1 MNRIFESHAHY
12 EDGAFDE
19 DREALLTSLPENGIE
34 TVVNVG
40 STVETCHKTVE
51 LVSQYE
57 HVYGA
62 LGVHPSEIKTATAK
76 DLEWIKTEAIK
87 NPKVLAIGEI
97 GLDYYW
103 DKDNREQQIEY
114 FVKQME
120 IAKEIGKPIIVHSR
134 ESAKDTYECMKEN
147 DASKCGGVVHC
158 FSYGPEEAEKY
169 LKMGFYIGIG
179 GVVTFKN
186 AVKIREVVEAVPLD
200 RILLETDCPYLAPE
214 PYRGKRN
221 SSLYIPNIAE
231 KIAEIKGVDYEEVLS
246 VTYDNACKM
255 YRLGQKG

>member
-12 EDGAFDE
+12 EDEAFDE
-19 DREALLTSLPENGIE
+19 DREALIASLPENGIE

-40 STVETCHKTVE
+40 STVETCHKTVD
-51 LVSQYE
+51 LISQYE

-62 LGVHPSEIKTATAK
+62 LGVHPSEIRTATGA
-76 DLEWIKTEAIK
+76 DLEWIKAEALN
-87 NPKVLAIGEI
+87 NPKILAIGEI

-134 ESAKDTYECMKEN
+134 EAAKDTYECMKEN
-147 DASKCGGVVHC
+147 DAEKCGGVVHC

-186 AVKIREVVEAVPLD
+186 AVKIRDVVEAVPLD

-221 SSLYIPNIAE
+221 SSLYIPNIAQ
-231 KIAEIKGVDYEEVLS
+231 KIAELKGVDYEEVLS

>member
-12 EDGAFDE
+12 EDEAFDE
-19 DREALLTSLPENGIE
+19 DREALIASLPENGIE

-40 STVETCHKTVE
+40 STVETCHKTVD
-51 LVSQYE
+51 LISQYE

-87 NPKVLAIGEI
+87 NPKILAIGEI

-134 ESAKDTYECMKEN
+134 DAAKDTFDCMTEN
-147 DASKCGGVVHC
+147 NAEKCGGVVHC

-186 AVKIREVVEAVPLD
+186 AVKIRDVVEAVPLD

-221 SSLYIPNIAE
+221 SSLYIPNIAQ
-231 KIAEIKGVDYEEVLS
+231 KIAELKGVDYEEVLS

>member
-19 DREALLTSLPENGIE
+19 DREALLASLPENGIE

-40 STVETCHKTVE
+40 STVETCHKTVD

-62 LGVHPSEIKTATAK
+62 LGVHPSEIKTATQE
-76 DLEWIKTEAIK
+76 DLEWIKAEAIK

-134 ESAKDTYECMKEN
+134 EAAKDTYECMKGN
-147 DASKCGGVVHC
+147 DAAKCGGVVHC

-221 SSLYIPNIAE
+221 SSLYIPHIAE

>member
-12 EDGAFDE
+12 EDEAFDE
-19 DREALLTSLPENGIE
+19 DREALLASLPENGIE

-40 STVETCHKTVE
+40 STVETCHKTVD
-51 LVSQYE
+51 LISQYE

-114 FVKQME
+114 FV
-120 IAKEIGKPIIVHSR
+120 
-134 ESAKDTYECMKEN
+134 
-147 DASKCGGVVHC
+147 
-158 FSYGPEEAEKY
+158 
-169 LKMGFYIGIG
+169 
-179 GVVTFKN
+179 
-186 AVKIREVVEAVPLD
+186 
-200 RILLETDCPYLAPE
+200 
-214 PYRGKRN
+214 
-221 SSLYIPNIAE
+221 
-231 KIAEIKGVDYEEVLS
+231 
-246 VTYDNACKM
+246 
-255 YRLGQKG
+255 

>member
-12 EDGAFDE
+12 EDEAFDE
-19 DREALLTSLPENGIE
+19 DRESLIASLPENGIE

-40 STVETCHKTVE
+40 STVETCHKTVD
-51 LVSQYE
+51 LISQYE

-87 NPKVLAIGEI
+87 NPKILAIGEI

-134 ESAKDTYECMKEN
+134 DAAKDTYECMKEN
-147 DASKCGGVVHC
+147 NAEKCGGVVHC

-186 AVKIREVVEAVPLD
+186 AVKIRDVVEAVPLD

-221 SSLYIPNIAE
+221 SSLYIPHIAE

>member
-12 EDGAFDE
+12 EDEAFDE

-40 STVETCHKTVE
+40 STVETCHKTVD

-62 LGVHPSEIKTATAK
+62 LGVHPSEIRTATRT
-76 DLEWIKTEAIK
+76 DLAWIRNEALN
-87 NPKVLAIGEI
+87 NPKILAIGEI

-134 ESAKDTYECMKEN
+134 EAAKDTYECMKEN
-147 DASKCGGVVHC
+147 DAAKCGGVVHC

-221 SSLYIPNIAE
+221 SSLYIPHIAE

>member
-40 STVETCHKTVE
+40 STVETCHKTVD

-62 LGVHPSEIKTATAK
+62 LGVHPSEIRTATAK

-87 NPKVLAIGEI
+87 NPKILAIGEI

-134 ESAKDTYECMKEN
+134 EAAKDTYECMKEN
-147 DASKCGGVVHC
+147 DAAKCGGVVHC

-221 SSLYIPNIAE
+221 SSLYIPHIAE